1 MRYPSVDALS
11 FSHPGHYPVPNLPPG
26 TSSAHIATQHA
37 RSVAYEE
44 RSSGNV
50 WRISVMLP
58 SLYSEVVD
66 GSTRAACQPL
76 PPHLGPHSVGSET

>member
-1 MRYPSVDALS
+1 MRYPSVTQDTILS
-11 FSHPGHYPVPNLPPG
+11 LTFPPG
-26 TSSAHIATQHA
+26 TSSAHIATWHA

-44 RSSGNV
+44 RTSGNL

-66 GSTRAACQPL
+66 GSTWAACQL
-76 PPHLGPHSVGSET
+76 PPPHPGPRSVGSET

>member
-1 MRYPSVDALS
+1 MRYPSVTQDTIL
-11 FSHPGHYPVPNLPPG
+11 FPTFPPG
-26 TSSAHIATQHA
+26 TSSAHIATRHA

-50 WRISVMLP
+50 WRISVILP
-58 SLYSEVVD
+58 PFYSTVVD
-66 GSTRAACQPL
+66 GSTQAAWQPP